1 MTREELTGI
10 PALAKRIAQKEQ
22 ALRELRAASVSIG
35 SPTYTTHDRKGS
47 HADRVGSLTAR
58 VVDLEADLQEDRL
71 RLAELRLEALRLF
84 QALPGL
90 HQEAMTLRYVVGE
103 TWTAAAAEIPVA
115 YEYIFRLN
123 RQALAMLFDDNE
135 DTLAQT

>member
-10 PALAKRIAQKEQ
+10 PVLAKRIKQKEQ

-84 QALPGL
+84 QTLSEPTR
-90 HQEAMTLRYVVGE
+90 EAMTYRYVIGD
-103 TWTAAAAEIPVA
+103 TWQRAAEQVDID
-115 YEYIFRLN
+115 EHYIYRLN
-123 RQALAMLFDDNE
+123 RQALKALFDDNE
-135 DTLAQT
+135 NPLAQT